1 MHGIPRHIHKS
12 ERRRRRRHRSIA
24 SNALMNK
31 QLDEV
36 LRMSNANDANS
47 CQRSDGYRNAHINVV
62 RLIVTT
68 FGFLSSFRGNYVQFS
83 SVAILRC
90 ELT

>member
-1 MHGIPRHIHKS
+1 MRPVHEIPRHIHKS
-12 ERRRRRRHRSIA
+12 ERRRRRRRHRSIA

-47 CQRSDGYRNAHINVV
+47 CQRVPTVTEMHI
-62 RLIVTT
+62 
-68 FGFLSSFRGNYVQFS
+68 SMSFV
-83 SVAILRC
+83 
-90 ELT
+90 